1 MNQDKVTA
9 QAPRVRL
16 PVWLKIAAAMS
27 ALALLVALAIVLTL
41 TPRYR
46 QSLSRS
52 GLEYGASVSSDLAQ
66 TMNARVES
74 ARAGL
79 IDVGRTLSDERAAG
93 DERIQRAL
101 LLVEGNLALDHA
113 AIYDREG
120 ALIDTLREEHADVP
134 AAPDRLPKSLIEHL
148 KVLKFK
154 GLSVDRVKP
163 SGRAPMAVAIIAN
176 DKVTGYV
183 YSEVSLESLTTRAQE
198 LVTGRFDGRAEA
210 LMVVDWDGQILVHAD
225 PARVGKSQAHIPQ
238 IKGKTYEMV
247 AAGVAEIGEYSAPD
261 GQDYLI
267 AYQPLAEAP
276 WAVISQ
282 IPHAIAFAPLEQ
294 MRRGI
299 LQVLIG
305 ALLIAIVLSLVLA
318 WVLTRPINR
327 LVEVAHALGQRRFDQ
342 CEPMKTGDE
351 LGVLSFAMTQAAQD
365 LERGEAELL
374 RQERVRQ
381 DLGRFLPQDLVDR
394 VVAQE
399 QALSLGGERV
409 EVTVLFADVVGFTSI
424 CEGMRP
430 EDTVAILNELFTI
443 MTEIVFRHQGTV
455 DKFMGDCMMAF
466 WGPPQSATGHATK
479 ALEAAEEILSW
490 LEIGNAGW
498 QERFGVS
505 LELAIGVNTGE
516 AILGNVGSESR
527 MEYTVIGDAVNIAA
541 RLEAIARP
549 QQILVTEATVN
560 AADDI
565 FDVVEVGKKQL
576 AGHEHAVLIYE
587 VRL

>member
-1 MNQDKVTA
+1 MMKQDKRA
-9 QAPRVRL
+9 APRVRL

-27 ALALLVALAIVLTL
+27 LLALLVALAIVLTL

-79 IDVGRTLSDERAAG
+79 SDVGRTLSDERAGA

-101 LLVEGNLALDHA
+101 LLVEGNLSLDHA
-113 AIYDREG
+113 AIYDAQG
-120 ALIDTLREEHADVP
+120 ALIDTLREERADAP
-134 AAPDRLPKSLIEHL
+134 AAPDRLPKPLLDRLEA
-148 KVLKFK
+148 LKFK

-163 SGRAPMAVAIIAN
+163 SGRAPMAVAIVAK

-183 YSEVSLESLTTRAQE
+183 YSEVSLLSMTSRAQE
-198 LVTGRFDGRAEA
+198 LVAGRFEGRADA

-225 PARVGKSQAHIPQ
+225 AARVGQSQAHIPQ

-247 AAGVAEIGEYSAPD
+247 AAGVAEIGEYQAPD

-276 WAVISQ
+276 WAVIAQ

-299 LQVLIG
+299 LQVLLG
-305 ALLIAIVLSLVLA
+305 ALLCAIALSLVLA
-318 WVLTRPINR
+318 WALTRPIER
-327 LVEVAHALGQRRFDQ
+327 LVEVARALGQRRFEQ
-342 CEPMKTGDE
+342 CEPIETGDE

-365 LERGEAELL
+365 LVRSEAELI

-381 DLGRFLPQDLVDR
+381 DLGRFLPQELVDR

-424 CEGMRP
+424 CEGLRP

-466 WGPPQSATGHATK
+466 WGPPQSATGHATR

-565 FDVVEVGKKQL
+565 FDVVDVGQKQL
-576 AGHEHAVLIYE
+576 AGHEQPVLIYE